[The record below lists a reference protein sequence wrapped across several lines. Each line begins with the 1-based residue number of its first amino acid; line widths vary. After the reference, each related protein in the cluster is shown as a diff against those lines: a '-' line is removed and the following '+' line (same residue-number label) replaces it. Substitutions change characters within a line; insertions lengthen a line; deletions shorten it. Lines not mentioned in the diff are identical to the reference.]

1 MDITCRAMCEHVQY
15 CNAQTMYA
23 ISCQLNNSDLTW
35 RHTIV
40 VCDCVWASHRKM
52 LIYTILL
59 TVVNGDC
66 EYILEKQT
74 EVITTK
80 LIGKNI
86 HLNIFRLS
94 V

>member
-1 MDITCRAMCEHVQY
+1 MCEHVQY

-52 LIYTILL
+52 LINTILF

-74 EVITTK
+74 GDNDQAYWQEYTFKYIS
-80 LIGKNI
+80 LICLVLQVNL
-86 HLNIFRLS
+86 H
-94 V
+94 